1 MWDAAENQ
9 SARRSGFP
17 FRSDDSPAD
26 TARQINRERDWRW
39 HMQWP
44 RYKPWQAAFALG
56 LWCGAPSAQAS
67 ESPPYADCFQ
77 SAAQHYGVAAELLH
91 AIAQAESQL
100 DPLALNTANRDGSW
114 DIGLM
119 QINSRWLP
127 LLEATGISA
136 SQLYDPCTSIW
147 VGAWVLAGNVARYGY
162 GWNAVGAYNA
172 GTAASTAAQQRRE
185 GYARRIHR
193 QLLRTADGLR
203 GAAAAP

>member
-1 MWDAAENQ
+1 M
-9 SARRSGFP
+9 SK
-17 FRSDDSPAD
+17 
-26 TARQINRERDWRW
+26 ERDWRW

-44 RYKPWQAAFALG
+44 NYRQWQGAATLG
-56 LWCGAPSAQAS
+56 LLCCSLTVRAV
-67 ESPPYADCFQ
+67 ESSPYAECFQ
-77 SAAQHYGVAAELLH
+77 SAARHYGVAPELLH

-127 LLEATGISA
+127 VLERSGISA
-136 SQLYDPCTSIW
+136 PQLYEPCISIW

-172 GTAASTAAQQRRE
+172 GTAASPAAQQRRE

-193 QLLRTADGLR
+193 QLLRTADSLR

>member
-1 MWDAAENQ
+1 MKQ
-9 SARRSGFP
+9 
-17 FRSDDSPAD
+17 
-26 TARQINRERDWRW
+26 ERDWRW
-39 HMQWP
+39 HLQWP
-44 RYKPWQAAFALG
+44 RYRQWQGALALG
-56 LWCGAPSAQAS
+56 LLSCAQSAQAR
-67 ESPPYADCFQ
+67 EAPPYADCFQ
-77 SAAQHYGVAAELLH
+77 TAARHYGVAPELLH

-127 LLEATGISA
+127 VLERTGISA

-172 GTAASTAAQQRRE
+172 GTAASAAAQQRRE
-185 GYARRIHR
+185 TYARRIHR

>member
-1 MWDAAENQ
+1 
-9 SARRSGFP
+9 
-17 FRSDDSPAD
+17 
-26 TARQINRERDWRW
+26 
-39 HMQWP
+39 MQWP
-44 RYKPWQAAFALG
+44 QYRQWQSAVALA
-56 LWCGAPSAQAS
+56 LLCSAPSTQAR
-67 ESPPYADCFQ
+67 ESPPYAACFQ
-77 SAAQHYGVAAELLH
+77 AAGQHYDLAPALLT

-127 LLEATGISA
+127 VLERTGISA

-172 GTAASTAAQQRRE
+172 GTAASAAAQHRRE
-185 GYARRIHR
+185 RYARRIHR

-203 GAAAAP
+203 GAAATP